1 MKHINYLFIYSAL
14 LFSSAALAQQ
24 RPLYFTPAKNNVKI
38 LQQKFEYNI
47 LDKNIIRIGDILINT
62 SNISFKI
69 ITKDDKTQLEF
80 QWPVSLISS
89 GNILIRDHTGKALF
103 ESIIERSKVQLKK
116 NESQNSEYR
125 DDLAIYLSEPI
136 EEELIQELKLLPYFN
151 FCVFREN
158 KGAELNLCSEEIYLS
173 FVNNQ
178 LLIKS
183 RESTNKKSFVRINN
197 KLVGPHGV
205 IFIEKSNDAIQF
217 RAQTQ
222 TGATLEIQ
230 TSREDV
236 YFIDVVATE
245 KPDQGKIMARGPEP
259 IEKYPILN
267 KTEEGWSTLV
277 NSEKPFLYLK
287 ASGDIPLR
295 QDLYIN
301 GKLPI
306 EQLRPY
312 ISNGK
317 TKTYIGEVEFDGTKP
332 QNVVLTTA
340 DKNSVLLASKKDSF
354 KWNLKNLEKF
364 KLNKRGLNLSSDG
377 DTFYVSHDIFRGA
390 PLDISLS
397 LLSPISYSSSPVLS
411 ESQKPQPSSLLVEA
425 GLEYWWT
432 SFLGINS
439 QATYLRWGTG
449 LKYRTKSNKNKDEAA
464 GSTTS
469 FKLSYRFT
477 PGIRGEDP
485 THGMSLN
492 YLTSKAGNQSAQ
504 LVGLGYFAN
513 SHSKISPLLLGDQQH
528 LELSYIPISL
538 SSEIK
543 TASLVGVHYASTY
556 KIAPQY
562 SVGWNLGL
570 EQFQATVVNQKSSSM
585 TALMG
590 LNFNFYY

>member
-1 MKHINYLFIYSAL
+1 MKHTYYLFIYSVL
-14 LFSSAALAQQ
+14 LFSITALAQQ

-69 ITKDDKTQLEF
+69 ITKDDKAQLEF

-103 ESIIERSKVQLKK
+103 ESIIEKSKVQLKK
-116 NESQNSEYR
+116 NENQNSEYR
-125 DDLAIYLSEPI
+125 DDLGIYLSEPI

-236 YFIDVVATE
+236 YFIDVVATD

-267 KTEEGWSTLV
+267 RTSDGWSTLV
-277 NSEKPFLYLK
+277 DSEKPFLYLK

-295 QDLYIN
+295 QDLYIT
-301 GKLPI
+301 GKLPT

-312 ISNGK
+312 IANGEA
-317 TKTYIGEVEFDGTKP
+317 KTYQSEIEFSGTKP
-332 QNVVLTTA
+332 QNVALTSVE
-340 DKNSVLLASKKDSF
+340 KNSVLLESKKDNF
-354 KWNLKNLEKF
+354 KWSLRNLEKHR
-364 KLNKRGLNLSSDG
+364 LNKRGLNLSSEG

-390 PLDISLS
+390 PLDISLA
-397 LLSPISYSSSPVLS
+397 LLSPISYSSSPSLT
-411 ESQKPQPSSLLVEA
+411 EAQKPQPSSLLVEA

-439 QATYLRWGTG
+439 QATNLRWGTG
-449 LKYRTKSNKNKDEAA
+449 LKYRTKSNKNKEEEA

-469 FKLSYRFT
+469 FNLSYRFT
-477 PGIRGEDP
+477 PGLRGKDP
-485 THGMSLN
+485 THGMSLI
-492 YLTSKAGNQSAQ
+492 YLTNKADNQLAQ
-504 LVGLGYFAN
+504 LFGLGYFVN
-513 SHSKISPLLLGDQQH
+513 SQSKISPLLLGDQQH
-528 LELSYIPISL
+528 FKFSYHPMSL
-538 SSEIK
+538 SSETKGATLIGAQY
-543 TASLVGVHYASTY
+543 TTFYDIAS
-556 KIAPQY
+556 QY
-562 SVGWNLGL
+562 SLGWNLGV
-570 EQFQATVVNQKSSSM
+570 EQFQAAVANQKVSSM
-585 TALMG
+585 TTFMG